1 MQVQG
6 NSGLKQVIIN
16 NMNDDLRIIT
26 DLTNALTLLIKG
38 ENCSPVKLPEDYPD
52 NEINLLAD
60 RVNEIIIR
68 VNTYTESLFSISRG
82 DLAHEIPKGRMKIH
96 DGLKNLQA
104 GLHHLTWKTQRIA
117 GGDFN
122 QKVDFMGEFSDAFNS
137 MTLQLKQAFE
147 TIETQNIKLLKRD
160 KEMTRDLRLAAV
172 IQKALISGAVDV
184 PGVQVHSIFKPM
196 ILIGGDFFTYVNFK
210 DEEKLGIFIA
220 DVNGHGVNAAL
231 VTGILAVLINSA
243 GELRNN
249 PAELL
254 LSINSSI
261 VDLGLDIYFTAFY
274 AVCDIKNRTFS
285 YARGG
290 HNLPYLI
297 LKDNKFSELDS
308 DGPMLGVMKNIEIF
322 NRTIDIVPGNKIL
335 LFTDGLTE
343 TENSDGEPFET
354 KTLADVIKNNPGI
367 NIKEYVN
374 NIYDKLI
381 EFRGSEK
388 FDDDVC
394 ILGIELL

>member
-1 MQVQG
+1 MKYSL
-6 NSGLKQVIIN
+6 NDEDLK
-16 NMNDDLRIIT
+16 LIT
-26 DLTNALTLLIKG
+26 DLSDSMTSIIKG
-38 ENCSPVKLPEDYPD
+38 DKTKPV
-52 NEINLLAD
+52 EIKESYSVEELKFLALK
-60 RVNEIIIR
+60 VNEVI
-68 VNTYTESLFSISRG
+68 NSLNVYSENLFAISNG
-82 DLAHEIPKGRMKIH
+82 DLSNEIPKGRMKLH
-96 DGLKNLQA
+96 GGLKSLQA
-104 GLHHLTWKTQRIA
+104 SLNHLTWTTKRIA
-117 GGDFN
+117 EGDFN
-122 QKVDFMGEFSDAFNS
+122 HKVDFMGEFSNAFNT
-137 MTLQLKQAFE
+137 MTMQLKQAFE

-172 IQKALISGAVDV
+172 IQKSLISGTIDI

-196 ILIGGDFFTYVNFK
+196 ILIGGDFFTYVKFG
-210 DEEKLGIFIA
+210 DEKKLGVFIA

-274 AVCDIKNRTFS
+274 SVCDVPNRTFS

-297 LKDNKFSELDS
+297 LNDNKFYELDS
-308 DGPMLGVMKNIEIF
+308 DGPMLGVMKDIEIF
-322 NRTIDIVPGNKIL
+322 NKTIDIVPGNRIL

-343 TENSDGEPFET
+343 TENSDGEPFEE
-354 KTLADVIKNNPGI
+354 KVLADIMINNSGI
-367 NIKEYVN
+367 NLKEYVD

-394 ILGIELL
+394 IIGIELL

>member
-1 MQVQG
+1 
-6 NSGLKQVIIN
+6 
-16 NMNDDLRIIT
+16 MNEDLRIIT
-26 DLTNALTLLIKG
+26 DLTNALTMLIKG
-38 ENCSPVKLPEDYPD
+38 ENCTPLKIPEDYPD

-68 VNTYTESLFSISRG
+68 INTYTESLFSISRG
-82 DLAHEIPKGRMKIH
+82 DLAHEIPKGRMRIH

-104 GLHHLTWKTQRIA
+104 GLNHLTWKTQRIA

-122 QKVDFMGEFSDAFNS
+122 QKIDFMGEFSDAFNS
-137 MTLQLKQAFE
+137 MTMQLKQAFE

-160 KEMTRDLRLAAV
+160 KEMTRDLKLAAV
-172 IQKALISGAVDV
+172 IQKSLISGTIDI
-184 PGVQVHSIFKPM
+184 PGVEIHSIFKPM
-196 ILIGGDFFTYVNFK
+196 ILIGGDFFTYVNFR
-210 DEEKLGIFIA
+210 DEEKLGVFIA

-231 VTGILAVLINSA
+231 VTGIIAVLINSA

-254 LSINSSI
+254 LSINSNI

-274 AVCDIKNRTFS
+274 GVCDVKNRTFS

-297 LKDNKFSELDS
+297 LNDNTFSELDS
-308 DGPMLGVMKNIEIF
+308 DGPMLGVMKDIEIH
-322 NRTIDIVPGNKIL
+322 NKTIELVPGNKIL
-335 LFTDGLTE
+335 LFTDGLSE
-343 TENSDGEPFET
+343 TENSNGEPFEN
-354 KTLADVIKNNPGI
+354 KVLAEVITDNPGTD
-367 NIKEYVN
+367 IKEYVD
-374 NIYDKLI
+374 NIYNKLI
-381 EFRGSEK
+381 DFRGSEK